1 MISMTQRHSQ
11 EFIVSTEP
19 GDGSVYWKAK
29 PAIGF
34 DVHMSM
40 LKFYHE
46 IKHFLIFKVGL
57 FYISLVSD

>member
-11 EFIVSTEP
+11 EFIVSADSQAEP
-19 GDGSVYWKAK
+19 GDWSVCWKAK

-34 DVHMSM
+34 DVHISM

-46 IKHFLIFKVGL
+46 INISQFLR
-57 FYISLVSD
+57 